1 MPDQVRMTL
10 RRWASSCFV
19 AVGLISTGPRENAWA
34 ADLAPA
40 GVCMHEGQ
48 KLVGASPVLIG
59 KSVRQ
64 PKKVRNVVP
73 KYPQLP
79 PGTTGSGR
87 WIGEFLLDARGRVAT
102 VWTIREVDLKPAFP
116 AFNRAIVDAIRLW
129 EFEPLLISGR
139 ATPACSTVTMTI
151 DFL

>member
-1 MPDQVRMTL
+1 MTL
-10 RRWASSCFV
+10 RRGASSCFV
-19 AVGLISTGPRENAWA
+19 AAGLISTGPRENAWA

-64 PKKVRNVVP
+64 PKKVRN
-73 KYPQLP
+73 
-79 PGTTGSGR
+79 
-87 WIGEFLLDARGRVAT
+87 A
-102 VWTIREVDLKPAFP
+102 AFP

-129 EFEPLLISGR
+129 EFEPLLINGR
-139 ATPACSTVTMTI
+139 ATPACSTVTVTI